1 MKKIAWWL
9 MAIGALNWGLVGIG
23 GFFGSNW
30 NLVNLIFGGVPV
42 LEMVIYIL
50 VGVSAIVSCS
60 GGCSMGCSACMS
72 GNCSMHSKKM
82 DGGAG
87 MAM

>member
-1 MKKIAWWL
+1 MMKKIAWWL

-30 NLVNLIFGGVPV
+30 NVVNLIFGGVPV
-42 LEMVIYIL
+42 LEMIIYVL
-50 VGVSAIVSCS
+50 VGLSAVYACS
-60 GGCSMGCSACMS
+60 MCKGGCRDCKSGSCMKH
-72 GNCSMHSKKM
+72 GKKM
-82 DGGAG
+82 GGEG